1 MTGRLAALSRG
12 YLDTP
17 APEQRSPFSRGL
29 QRETKRAAV
38 LSCAAKLFNTKGAR
52 STTLADVASR
62 LGLTKTS
69 LYYYV
74 ATKEDLIYQCYE
86 ANIRQ
91 AHAQLDRAEQAEGSA
106 VDCLMTFLESQIA
119 TTLRSLDG
127 EGDYFA
133 APLEV
138 AALKPEHRDALEEE
152 YRRLLRRLIVLLNE
166 GIDAGHIRA
175 CNPVVTIRAIV
186 GALDWSFYWLY
197 EMPREEADQVIG
209 VLRDLFTHGLFSS
222 TEPALA
228 ANASVGQTLA
238 PDDEAF
244 DRETQNR
251 LKQEAFLKAGTRC
264 FNQKGFSGTSLDE
277 IAEQLQVSKG
287 AFYYHFANKEAL
299 LTQCFDYTLDQ
310 LERVVAGIEQ
320 MEAGPTERLETACR
334 QIFALQN
341 TDQGPLVHFN
351 AITALPPA
359 VRQRLLARLATV
371 HSTLETY
378 IEQGIKASQFR
389 DIPPVIVIQLLTGA
403 LNAAMDLD
411 AWQTIEDIDQS
422 AGDYFSV
429 FFYGLAASQP
439 HHSQPQY

>member
-1 MTGRLAALSRG
+1 MARPGPALLKDI
-12 YLDTP
+12 LDTSTP
-17 APEQRSPFSRGL
+17 TNRSPFSRGL

-74 ATKEDLIYQCYE
+74 ATKEDLIYQCYD
-86 ANIRQ
+86 ANMRQ
-91 AHAQLDRAEQAEGSA
+91 AHDQLDRAEAAYEDA
-106 VDCLMTFLESQIA
+106 TECLVAFLGSQIN

-127 EGDYFA
+127 EGDFYA

-138 AALKPEHRDALEEE
+138 ASLKAEHREVLEEE
-152 YRRLLRRLIVLLNE
+152 YRRLLRRLIDLLNR
-166 GIDAGHIRA
+166 GIEAGRIRP

-197 EMPREEADQVIG
+197 EMPREQARGVVN
-209 VLRDLFTHGLFSS
+209 VLRDLLTHGLLTSPERAEGS
-222 TEPALA
+222 DAVTIPPLPAE
-228 ANASVGQTLA
+228 
-238 PDDEAF
+238 DEAF
-244 DRETQNR
+244 DREAQNR

-310 LERVVAGIEQ
+310 LEQAVARIEQ
-320 MEAGPTERLETACR
+320 LEAPPAAKLEAACR
-334 QIFALQN
+334 HIFVLQN
-341 TDQGPLVHFN
+341 SDQGPLVHFN
-351 AITALPPA
+351 AITALPPE
-359 VRQRLLARLATV
+359 VRQRLLGRLASV
-371 HSTLETY
+371 HATLENY
-378 IEQGIKASQFR
+378 VALAAEARQFR
-389 DIPPVIVIQLLTGA
+389 DIPPGIVIQLLTGA

-411 AWQTIEDIDQS
+411 AWQPIDDINHS
-422 AGDYFSV
+422 AGEYFSV
-429 FFYGLAASQP
+429 FFSGLASPTRLQ
-439 HHSQPQY
+439 

>member
-1 MTGRLAALSRG
+1 MARPGPALLKDI
-12 YLDTP
+12 LDTSTP
-17 APEQRSPFSRGL
+17 TNRSPFSRGL

-74 ATKEDLIYQCYE
+74 ATKEDLIYQCYD
-86 ANIRQ
+86 ANMRQ
-91 AHAQLDRAEQAEGSA
+91 AHDQLDRAEAAHEDA
-106 VDCLMTFLESQIA
+106 TKCLMAFLESQIN

-127 EGDYFA
+127 EDDFYA

-138 AALKPEHRDALEEE
+138 ASLKAEHREVLEEE
-152 YRRLLRRLIVLLNE
+152 YRRLLRRLIDLLNR
-166 GIDAGHIRA
+166 GIEAGQIWP

-197 EMPREEADQVIG
+197 EMPREQARGVG
-209 VLRDLFTHGLFSS
+209 NVLRDLLTHGLLASPERAEGS
-222 TEPALA
+222 DAVTIPPLPAE
-228 ANASVGQTLA
+228 
-238 PDDEAF
+238 DEAF
-244 DRETQNR
+244 DREAQNR

-310 LERVVAGIEQ
+310 LEQAVARIEQ
-320 MEAGPTERLETACR
+320 LEAPPAAKLEAACR
-334 QIFALQN
+334 HIFVLQN
-341 TDQGPLVHFN
+341 SDQGPLVHFN
-351 AITALPPA
+351 AITALPPE
-359 VRQRLLARLATV
+359 VRQRLLGRLTSV
-371 HSTLETY
+371 HATLENY
-378 IEQGIKASQFR
+378 VAQAAEARQFR
-389 DIPPVIVIQLLTGA
+389 DIPPGIVIQLLTGA
-403 LNAAMDLD
+403 LNASMDLD
-411 AWQTIEDIDQS
+411 AWQPIDDLDQS
-422 AGDYFSV
+422 AGDYFAV
-429 FFYGLAASQP
+429 FFSGLSLPKTA
-439 HHSQPQY
+439 

>member
-1 MTGRLAALSRG
+1 MEHLNP
-12 YLDTP
+12 D
-17 APEQRSPFSRGL
+17 QRSPFSRGL

-74 ATKEDLIYQCYE
+74 ANKEDLIYQCYE
-86 ANIRQ
+86 ANVRQ
-91 AHAQLDRAEQAEGSA
+91 AHAQLDAAERDADAPLDQ
-106 VDCLMTFLESQIA
+106 LLYFLESQVA

-127 EGDYFA
+127 EGDFYA

-138 AALKPEHRDALEEE
+138 ASLTAGHRQALEEG
-152 YRRLLRRLIVLLNE
+152 YRRLLRRLIELMQW
-166 GIDAGHIRA
+166 GIRQGTIRP
-175 CNPVVTIRAIV
+175 CNPVVTIRAIL

-197 EMPREEADQVIG
+197 EMPREEATTVSD
-209 VLRDLFTHGLFSS
+209 VLRDLFSNGLLAS
-222 TEPALA
+222 TGISETEALP
-228 ANASVGQTLA
+228 SPEHLPV
-238 PDDEAF
+238 DEDVF
-244 DRETQNR
+244 DRDTQNR

-277 IAEQLQVSKG
+277 IAEKLQVSKG

-310 LERVVAGIEQ
+310 LERVMARVASLDGSPV
-320 MEAGPTERLETACR
+320 MKLEVACR
-334 QIFALQN
+334 QIFSLQN
-341 TDQGPLVHFN
+341 SDQGPLVHFN

-359 VRQRLLARLATV
+359 VRQRLLTRLGSV
-371 HSTLETY
+371 HGTLEHF
-378 IEQGIKASQFR
+378 IEEAVRERQFR
-389 DIPPVIVIQLLTGA
+389 PVPAGIVIQLLTGA
-403 LNAAMDLD
+403 LNAAMDLEE
-411 AWQTIEDIDQS
+411 WQSIESVERS

-429 FFYGLAASQP
+429 FFRGLQP
-439 HHSQPQY
+439 TPSPQ

>member
-1 MTGRLAALSRG
+1 MEHLNP
-12 YLDTP
+12 D
-17 APEQRSPFSRGL
+17 QRSPFSRGL

-74 ATKEDLIYQCYE
+74 ANKEDLIYQCYE
-86 ANIRQ
+86 ANVRQ
-91 AHAQLDRAEQAEGSA
+91 AHAQLDAAERDADAPLDQ
-106 VDCLMTFLESQIA
+106 LLYFLESQVA

-127 EGDYFA
+127 EGDFYA

-138 AALKPEHRDALEEE
+138 ASLTAGHRQALEEG
-152 YRRLLRRLIVLLNE
+152 YRRLLRRLIELMQW
-166 GIDAGHIRA
+166 GIRQGTIRP
-175 CNPVVTIRAIV
+175 CNPVVTIRAIL

-197 EMPREEADQVIG
+197 EMPREEATTVSD
-209 VLRDLFTHGLFSS
+209 VLRDLFSNGLLAS
-222 TEPALA
+222 TGISETEALP
-228 ANASVGQTLA
+228 SPEHLPV
-238 PDDEAF
+238 DEDVF
-244 DRETQNR
+244 DRDTQNR

-310 LERVVAGIEQ
+310 LERVMARVASLDGSPV
-320 MEAGPTERLETACR
+320 MKLEIACR
-334 QIFALQN
+334 QIFSLQN
-341 TDQGPLVHFN
+341 SDQGPLVHFN

-359 VRQRLLARLATV
+359 VRQRLLTRLGSV
-371 HSTLETY
+371 HGTLEHF
-378 IEQGIKASQFR
+378 IEEAVRERQFR
-389 DIPPVIVIQLLTGA
+389 PVPAGIVIQLLTGA
-403 LNAAMDLD
+403 LNAAMDLEE
-411 AWQTIEDIDQS
+411 WQSIESVERS

-429 FFYGLAASQP
+429 FFRGLQP
-439 HHSQPQY
+439 TPSPQ

>member
-1 MTGRLAALSRG
+1 MARPGPALLKDI
-12 YLDTP
+12 LDTLTP
-17 APEQRSPFSRGL
+17 ANRSPFSRGL

-74 ATKEDLIYQCYE
+74 ATKEDLIYQCYD
-86 ANIRQ
+86 ANMRQ
-91 AHAQLDRAEQAEGSA
+91 AHNQLDRAEEAYEGA
-106 VDCLMTFLESQIA
+106 TECLMAFLESQIN

-127 EGDYFA
+127 DGDFYA

-138 AALKPEHRDALEEE
+138 ASLKAEHREVLEED
-152 YRRLLRRLIVLLNE
+152 YRRLLRRLIDLLNR
-166 GIDAGHIRA
+166 GIEAGQIRP
-175 CNPVVTIRAIV
+175 CNPVVAIRAIV

-197 EMPREEADQVIG
+197 EMPREQARGVVT
-209 VLRDLFTHGLFSS
+209 VLRDLLTHGLLSS
-222 TEPALA
+222 PDRPAGSDTATIPPLPA
-228 ANASVGQTLA
+228 E
-238 PDDEAF
+238 DEAF
-244 DRETQNR
+244 DREAQNR

-310 LERVVAGIEQ
+310 LEQVVARIEQ
-320 MEAGPTERLETACR
+320 LEAPAAAKLEAACR
-334 QIFALQN
+334 HIFVLQN
-341 TDQGPLVHFN
+341 SEQGPLVHFN
-351 AITALPPA
+351 AITALAPE
-359 VRQRLLARLATV
+359 VRQRLLGRLASV
-371 HSTLETY
+371 HATLEKY
-378 IEQGIKASQFR
+378 VAQAAEARQFR
-389 DIPPVIVIQLLTGA
+389 DIPAGIVIQLLTGA

-411 AWQTIEDIDQS
+411 AWQPIDDINHS
-422 AGDYFSV
+422 AGEYFSV
-429 FFYGLAASQP
+429 FFSGLASPTRLQ
-439 HHSQPQY
+439 

>member
-1 MTGRLAALSRG
+1 MEHLNP
-12 YLDTP
+12 D
-17 APEQRSPFSRGL
+17 QRSPFSRGL

-74 ATKEDLIYQCYE
+74 ANKEDLIYQCYE
-86 ANIRQ
+86 ANVRQ
-91 AHAQLDRAEQAEGSA
+91 AHAQLDAAERDADAPLDQ
-106 VDCLMTFLESQIA
+106 LLYFLESQVA

-127 EGDYFA
+127 EGDFYA

-138 AALKPEHRDALEEE
+138 ASLTAGHRQALEEG
-152 YRRLLRRLIVLLNE
+152 YRRLLRRLIELMQW
-166 GIDAGHIRA
+166 GIRQGTIRP
-175 CNPVVTIRAIV
+175 CNPVVTIRAIL

-197 EMPREEADQVIG
+197 EMPREEATTVSD
-209 VLRDLFTHGLFSS
+209 VLRDLFSNGLLAS
-222 TEPALA
+222 TGISETEALP
-228 ANASVGQTLA
+228 SPEHLPV
-238 PDDEAF
+238 DEDVF
-244 DRETQNR
+244 DRDTQNR

-310 LERVVAGIEQ
+310 LEQVMARVAL
-320 MEAGPTERLETACR
+320 LEGSPVMKLEIACR

-341 TDQGPLVHFN
+341 SDQGPLVHFN

-359 VRQRLLARLATV
+359 VRQRLLTRLGSV
-371 HSTLETY
+371 HGTLEHF
-378 IEQGIKASQFR
+378 IEEAVRERQFR
-389 DIPPVIVIQLLTGA
+389 PVPAGIVIQLLTGA
-403 LNAAMDLD
+403 LNAAMDLEE
-411 AWQTIEDIDQS
+411 WQSIESVERS

-429 FFYGLAASQP
+429 FFRGLQP
-439 HHSQPQY
+439 TPSPQ

>member
-1 MTGRLAALSRG
+1 MARPGPALLKDI
-12 YLDTP
+12 LDTSTP
-17 APEQRSPFSRGL
+17 ANRSPFSRGL

-74 ATKEDLIYQCYE
+74 ATKEDLIYQCYD
-86 ANIRQ
+86 ANMRQ
-91 AHAQLDRAEQAEGSA
+91 AHDQLDRAEEAYKGGTE
-106 VDCLMTFLESQIA
+106 CLMAFLESQIN

-127 EGDYFA
+127 EGDFYA

-138 AALKPEHRDALEEE
+138 ASLKAEHREVLEEE
-152 YRRLLRRLIVLLNE
+152 YRRLLRRLIDLLNR
-166 GIDAGHIRA
+166 GIEAGRIRP

-197 EMPREEADQVIG
+197 EMPREQARGVVD
-209 VLRDLFTHGLFSS
+209 VLRDLLTHGLLSS
-222 TEPALA
+222 SDGAAGGDAATIPPLPAE
-228 ANASVGQTLA
+228 
-238 PDDEAF
+238 DEAF
-244 DRETQNR
+244 DREAQNR

-310 LERVVAGIEQ
+310 LEQVVARIEQ
-320 MEAGPTERLETACR
+320 LEAPPAAKLEAACR
-334 QIFALQN
+334 HIFVLQN
-341 TDQGPLVHFN
+341 SDQGPLVHFN
-351 AITALPPA
+351 AITALPPK
-359 VRQRLLARLATV
+359 VRQRLLGRLASV
-371 HSTLETY
+371 HATLENY
-378 IEQGIKASQFR
+378 VALAAEARQFR
-389 DIPPVIVIQLLTGA
+389 DIPPGIVIQLLTGA

-411 AWQTIEDIDQS
+411 AWQAIDDINHS
-422 AGDYFSV
+422 AGEYFSV
-429 FFYGLAASQP
+429 FFSGLASPTRLQ
-439 HHSQPQY
+439 

>member
-1 MTGRLAALSRG
+1 MARPKPALLRDI
-12 YLDTP
+12 LDTSTP
-17 APEQRSPFSRGL
+17 TSQSPFSRGL

-74 ATKEDLIYQCYE
+74 ATKEDLIYQCYD
-86 ANIRQ
+86 ANMRQ
-91 AHAQLDRAEQAEGSA
+91 AHDQLDQAEKTHQGA
-106 VDCLMTFLESQIA
+106 AECLMAFLESQIS

-127 EGDYFA
+127 EGDFYA

-138 AALKPEHRDALEEE
+138 ASLKAEHREVLEEE
-152 YRRLLRRLIVLLNE
+152 YRRLLRRLIDLLIR
-166 GIDAGHIRA
+166 GIEADQIRP

-197 EMPREEADQVIG
+197 EMPREQARGVVN
-209 VLRDLFTHGLFSS
+209 VLRDLLTHGLLASPERAPGGEA
-222 TEPALA
+222 TTVPALPA
-228 ANASVGQTLA
+228 E
-238 PDDEAF
+238 DEAF
-244 DRETQNR
+244 DREAQNR

-310 LERVVAGIEQ
+310 LEQAVARIEQ
-320 MEAGPTERLETACR
+320 LQAPPAAKLEAACR
-334 QIFALQN
+334 HIFVLQN
-341 TDQGPLVHFN
+341 SDQGPLVHFN
-351 AITALPPA
+351 AITALPPE
-359 VRQRLLARLATV
+359 VRQRLLGRLASV
-371 HSTLETY
+371 HATLENYVAEAT
-378 IEQGIKASQFR
+378 EARQFR
-389 DIPPVIVIQLLTGA
+389 DIPPGIVIQLLTGA
-403 LNAAMDLD
+403 LNASMDLD
-411 AWQTIEDIDQS
+411 AWQPIEDLDQS
-422 AGDYFSV
+422 AGDYFAV
-429 FFYGLAASQP
+429 FFSGLSLPKTA
-439 HHSQPQY
+439 

>member
-1 MTGRLAALSRG
+1 MARPGPALLKDI
-12 YLDTP
+12 LDTSTP
-17 APEQRSPFSRGL
+17 ANRSPFSRGL

-74 ATKEDLIYQCYE
+74 ATKEDLIYQCYD
-86 ANIRQ
+86 ANMRQ
-91 AHAQLDRAEQAEGSA
+91 AHDQLDRAEEAYQGATE
-106 VDCLMTFLESQIA
+106 CLMAFLESQIN

-127 EGDYFA
+127 EGDFYA

-138 AALKPEHRDALEEE
+138 ASLKAEHREVLEEE
-152 YRRLLRRLIVLLNE
+152 YRRLLRRLIDLLNR
-166 GIDAGHIRA
+166 GIEAGRIRP

-197 EMPREEADQVIG
+197 EIPREQARGVVN
-209 VLRDLFTHGLFSS
+209 VLRDLLTHGLLSS
-222 TEPALA
+222 PDGAAAGDAATIPPLPAE
-228 ANASVGQTLA
+228 
-238 PDDEAF
+238 DEAF
-244 DRETQNR
+244 DREAQNR

-310 LERVVAGIEQ
+310 LEQVVARIEQ
-320 MEAGPTERLETACR
+320 LEAPPAAKLEAACR
-334 QIFALQN
+334 HIFVLQN
-341 TDQGPLVHFN
+341 SDQGPLVHFN
-351 AITALPPA
+351 AITALPPE
-359 VRQRLLARLATV
+359 VRQRLLGRLASV
-371 HSTLETY
+371 HATLENY
-378 IEQGIKASQFR
+378 VALAAEARQFR
-389 DIPPVIVIQLLTGA
+389 DIPPGIVIQLLTGA

-411 AWQTIEDIDQS
+411 AWQAIDDINHS
-422 AGDYFSV
+422 AGEYFSV
-429 FFYGLAASQP
+429 FFSGLASPTRLQ
-439 HHSQPQY
+439 

>member
-1 MTGRLAALSRG
+1 MARPGQKDPRPPVEHLNP
-12 YLDTP
+12 D
-17 APEQRSPFSRGL
+17 QRSPFSRGL

-74 ATKEDLIYQCYE
+74 ANKEDLIFQCYE
-86 ANIRQ
+86 ANVRQ
-91 AHAQLDRAEQAEGSA
+91 AHAQLDAAGRTTEAPLDQ
-106 VDCLMTFLESQIA
+106 LLYFLESQIA

-127 EGDYFA
+127 EGDFYA

-138 AALKPEHRDALEEE
+138 ASLTPAHRQVLEEE
-152 YRRLLRRLIVLLNE
+152 YRRLLRRLIELMQC
-166 GIDAGHIRA
+166 GIRQGTIRP

-197 EMPREEADQVIG
+197 EMPREDATAVSD
-209 VLRDLFTHGLFSS
+209 VLRDLFCNGL
-222 TEPALA
+222 LA
-228 ANASVGQTLA
+228 GTGISEAQSLPSPEYPPV
-238 PDDEAF
+238 DEDAF
-244 DRETQNR
+244 DRDTQNR

-310 LERVVAGIEQ
+310 LEQVMARVASLDGSPV
-320 MEAGPTERLETACR
+320 MKLEVACR
-334 QIFALQN
+334 QIFSLQN
-341 TDQGPLVHFN
+341 SDQGPLVHFN

-359 VRQRLLARLATV
+359 VRQRLLTRLGSV
-371 HSTLETY
+371 HGTLERF
-378 IEQGIKASQFR
+378 IEDAVGEKQFR
-389 DIPPVIVIQLLTGA
+389 PVPASIVIQLLTGA
-403 LNAAMDLD
+403 LNAAMDLEE
-411 AWQTIEDIDQS
+411 WQSIESLERS

-429 FFYGLAASQP
+429 FFQGLQP
-439 HHSQPQY
+439 TPSPQ

>member
-1 MTGRLAALSRG
+1 M
-12 YLDTP
+12 DTP
-17 APEQRSPFSRGL
+17 TPEQRSPFSRGL

-52 STTLADVASR
+52 STTLSDVASR

-91 AHAQLDRAEQAEGSA
+91 AHAQLDWAEQAEGSA
-106 VDCLMTFLESQIA
+106 VDCLMAFLESQIA

-138 AALKPEHRDALEEE
+138 AALKPEHRDTLEEE
-152 YRRLLRRLIVLLNE
+152 YRRLLRRLIVLLNK

-175 CNPVVTIRAIV
+175 CNPVVTMRAIV

-197 EMPREEADQVIG
+197 EMPREEANKVIG

-222 TEPALA
+222 SKPALA
-228 ANASVGQTLA
+228 GNAPVGKTLA

-287 AFYYHFANKEAL
+287 AFYYHFTNKEAL

-320 MEAGPTERLETACR
+320 MDAGPVERLETACR

-378 IEQGIKASQFR
+378 IEQGISASQFR
-389 DIPPVIVIQLLTGA
+389 NIQPGIVIQLLTGA

-411 AWQTIEDIDQS
+411 AWQTVEDIDQS

-439 HHSQPQY
+439 HHSQPQH

>member
-1 MTGRLAALSRG
+1 MARPGPALLKDI
-12 YLDTP
+12 LDTSTP
-17 APEQRSPFSRGL
+17 ANRSPFSRGL

-74 ATKEDLIYQCYE
+74 ATKEDLIYQCYD
-86 ANIRQ
+86 ANMRQ
-91 AHAQLDRAEQAEGSA
+91 AHDQLDRAEEAYQGATE
-106 VDCLMTFLESQIA
+106 CLMAFLESQIN

-127 EGDYFA
+127 EGDFYA

-138 AALKPEHRDALEEE
+138 ASLKAEHREVLEEE
-152 YRRLLRRLIVLLNE
+152 YRRLLRRLIDLLNR
-166 GIDAGHIRA
+166 GIEAGQIRP

-197 EMPREEADQVIG
+197 EMPREQARGVVN
-209 VLRDLFTHGLFSS
+209 VLRDLLTHGLLSS
-222 TEPALA
+222 PDGAAAGDAATIPPLPAE
-228 ANASVGQTLA
+228 
-238 PDDEAF
+238 DEAF
-244 DRETQNR
+244 DREAQNR

-310 LERVVAGIEQ
+310 LEQVVARIEQ
-320 MEAGPTERLETACR
+320 LEAPPAAKLEAACR
-334 QIFALQN
+334 HIFVLQN
-341 TDQGPLVHFN
+341 SDQGPLVHFN
-351 AITALPPA
+351 AITALPPE
-359 VRQRLLARLATV
+359 VRQRLLGRLASV
-371 HSTLETY
+371 HATLENCVALAA
-378 IEQGIKASQFR
+378 EARQFR
-389 DIPPVIVIQLLTGA
+389 DIPPGIVIQLLTGA

-411 AWQTIEDIDQS
+411 AWQPIDDINHS
-422 AGDYFSV
+422 AGEYFSV
-429 FFYGLAASQP
+429 FFSGLASPTRLQ
-439 HHSQPQY
+439 

>member
-1 MTGRLAALSRG
+1 MTRVGQ
-12 YLDTP
+12 LDPITP
-17 APEQRSPFSRGL
+17 VEHLNPTQRSPFSRGL

-74 ATKEDLIYQCYE
+74 ANKEDLIYQCYD
-86 ANIRQ
+86 ANVRQ
-91 AHAQLDRAEQAEGSA
+91 AHAQLDAAEQHTDASL
-106 VDCLMTFLESQIA
+106 DCLLYFLESQIA

-127 EGDYFA
+127 EGDFYA

-138 AALKPEHRDALEEE
+138 ASLTTAHRQVLEEA
-152 YRRLLRRLIVLLNE
+152 YRRLLRRLIEQLQR
-166 GIDAGHIRA
+166 GIKRGDIRP
-175 CNPVVTIRAIV
+175 CNPVVTIRAIL

-197 EMPREEADQVIG
+197 EMPREEAHSVSG
-209 VLRDLFTHGLFSS
+209 VLRDLFSNGLLTAAEASQMKYLPS
-222 TEPALA
+222 LGALL
-228 ANASVGQTLA
+228 VEE
-238 PDDEAF
+238 DAF
-244 DRETQNR
+244 DRESQNR

-310 LERVVAGIEQ
+310 LERVMALVAALDSSPVIKL
-320 MEAGPTERLETACR
+320 AVACR

-341 TDQGPLVHFN
+341 SDQGPLVHFN
-351 AITALPPA
+351 AITSLPPV
-359 VRQRLLARLATV
+359 VRQRLLSRLGAV
-371 HSTLETY
+371 HGTLERF
-378 IEQGIKASQFR
+378 IEEGVREKQLR
-389 DIPPVIVIQLLTGA
+389 PVPAGIVIQLLTGA
-403 LNAAMDLD
+403 LNAAMDLEE
-411 AWQTIEDIDQS
+411 WQSIESIERS

-429 FFYGLAASQP
+429 FFSGLQLT
-439 HHSQPQY
+439 HPQQ

>member
-1 MTGRLAALSRG
+1 MDTS
-12 YLDTP
+12 TP
-17 APEQRSPFSRGL
+17 ANRSPFSRGL

-74 ATKEDLIYQCYE
+74 ATKEDLIYQCYD
-86 ANIRQ
+86 ANMRQ
-91 AHAQLDRAEQAEGSA
+91 AHDQLDKAEGAYESA
-106 VDCLMTFLESQIA
+106 TESLMAFLESQIN

-127 EGDYFA
+127 DGDFYA

-138 AALKPEHRDALEEE
+138 ASLKAEHREVLEEE
-152 YRRLLRRLIVLLNE
+152 YRRLLRRLIDLLNR
-166 GIDAGHIRA
+166 GIEAGQIRP

-197 EMPREEADQVIG
+197 EMPREQARG
-209 VLRDLFTHGLFSS
+209 VVNILRDLLTHGLLSS
-222 TEPALA
+222 PERPAGGDA
-228 ANASVGQTLA
+228 ATIPPLPAE
-238 PDDEAF
+238 DEAF
-244 DRETQNR
+244 DREAQNR
-251 LKQEAFLKAGTRC
+251 LKQEAFLRAGTRC

-310 LERVVAGIEQ
+310 LEQVVARIEQ
-320 MEAGPTERLETACR
+320 LEAPAAARLEEACR
-334 QIFALQN
+334 HIFVLQN
-341 TDQGPLVHFN
+341 SDQGPLVHFN
-351 AITALPPA
+351 AITALPPE
-359 VRQRLLARLATV
+359 VRQRLLGRLASV
-371 HSTLETY
+371 HTTLENYVAQAT
-378 IEQGIKASQFR
+378 KARQFR
-389 DIPPVIVIQLLTGA
+389 DIPPGIVIQLLTGA

-411 AWQTIEDIDQS
+411 AWQPIGDINHS
-422 AGDYFSV
+422 AGEYLSV
-429 FFYGLAASQP
+429 FFSGLASPTRLQ
-439 HHSQPQY
+439 